1 MWPDMHSFYQIH
13 TFEPLIFFW
22 FSLRKTDHVLRLTD
36 FTRRFANYTNSDR
49 FWLETNQKLITWVIL
64 VRRFTEFTNPSR
76 NRSEFVKLEKRRTIW
91 NCGIGKTKHMISFS
105 KRKQEKDL
113 WFESLNLVKRM
124 HIRSHGNRLFRIGFV
139 KNGCRP
145 RIVTSL
151 RINRWRVGAPR
162 HDITANLQSYL
173 IKIFGFKTD

>member
-1 MWPDMHSFYQIH
+1 MCLVLPISQIQ
-13 TFEPLIFFW
+13 II
-22 FSLRKTDHVLRLTD
+22 
-36 FTRRFANYTNSDR
+36 RRFTNFTNSDR
-49 FWLETNQKLITWVIL
+49 FWLEFVKLVKRRTKMTQVIRFL
-64 VRRFTEFTNPSR
+64 IRRFAEFTNSSQ

-173 IKIFGFKTD
+173 IKIFEFKTD